1 MKRTFG
7 DLIEDN
13 NAIFA
18 FLAPAAET
26 CAPRCVLAATV
37 GAACTSRVGAGRL
50 KTAPYHMAQF
60 PASRRWLPSDA
71 VSGLSSIPM
80 EQGLRRPILRRW
92 TRLGGAG
99 RGGRP

>member
-1 MKRTFG
+1 MRRTFG

-37 GAACTSRVGAGRL
+37 GAACTSHFGAGRL
-50 KTAPYHMAQF
+50 KTAPYAH
-60 PASRRWLPSDA
+60 
-71 VSGLSSIPM
+71 GSISCFTALAP
-80 EQGLRRPILRRW
+80 QRRPDGVAASILLSCSARIS
-92 TRLGGAG
+92 LFFENF
-99 RGGRP
+99 P